1 MNTDNIEKIFGKT
14 IIPFEAHP
22 EKHEIEIAKIL
33 NKYGKSVEFLIPLD
47 IKNTRELRHKNGWFV
62 LGNKIS

>member
-14 IIPFEAHP
+14 IIPFGAHP

-47 IKNTRELRHKNGWFV
+47 IKNTRTQT
-62 LGNKIS
+62 